1 MICKYYAPDKKK
13 AEEIGTGYPMI
24 RTGEYV
30 AQKLAEELIAKKL
43 HACSWIRSIRSA
55 PDYQTGGDIVTVIY
69 DHGGRSVYWTKR
81 DEDPEA

>member
-13 AEEIGTGYPMI
+13 AEELGTRYPMI
-24 RTGEYV
+24 RKGEGV

-43 HACSWIRSIRSA
+43 NSCSWIRSIRRTT
-55 PDYQTGGDIVTVIY
+55 DYQTGGDIVTVIY